1 MAENTTFN
9 RMRLF
14 LFVFKFLPRTVEFYT
29 REGTCVYTQRVLD
42 SRFAAGNGVCSGV
55 KRELLLLNCFISL
68 EQA

>member
-14 LFVFKFLPRTVEFYT
+14 LFVFKFLPRTVEFYS

-42 SRFAAGNGVCSGV
+42 SLDLQQGMESAVG
-55 KRELLLLNCFISL
+55 
-68 EQA
+68 